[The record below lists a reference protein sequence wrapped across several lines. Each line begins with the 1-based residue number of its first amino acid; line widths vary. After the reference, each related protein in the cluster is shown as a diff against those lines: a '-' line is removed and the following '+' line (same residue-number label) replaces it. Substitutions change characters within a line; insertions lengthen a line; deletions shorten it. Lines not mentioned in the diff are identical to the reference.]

1 MQRYCRRAIALCI
14 VFFHFVFANPA
25 FCCQICQ
32 KVFVKKRKAFDST
45 KARVTGGKVDPE
57 QAKFCSDKRTAD
69 KKIAQGRR
77 DSQEVVPL
85 KTKASTCSVELKQ
98 VPSNTPHV
106 PQGTVADDAALVRS
120 W

>member
-1 MQRYCRRAIALCI
+1 M
-14 VFFHFVFANPA
+14 FFHFVFANPA

-77 DSQEVVPL
+77 DSQSD
-85 KTKASTCSVELKQ
+85 KKKAWKAKSSAFQDAMRAGREMNKAIKEGRDLSEL
-98 VPSNTPHV
+98 PP
-106 PQGTVADDAALVRS
+106 VASRYVQA
-120 W
+120 